1 LEGMPGSPDM
11 VASAA
16 DTAVVAVAGTAA
28 AAIAD
33 DAPIPRLPVE
43 QVWPAITA

>member
-1 LEGMPGSPDM
+1 M

-28 AAIAD
+28 AAEAIAD